1 MQISTSHGHNWNT
14 ASDFTW
20 LFVSRV
26 AAAQALGTRQERWE
40 GGPGSGQ
47 GEPAGAQH
55 VTHPPFNNSQW
66 EHFTGTL
73 DVGRE
78 KQNKPETTG

>member
-1 MQISTSHGHNWNT
+1 MAVCFW
-14 ASDFTW
+14 
-20 LFVSRV
+20 V
-26 AAAQALGTRQERWE
+26 AAAQARGTGQETW
-40 GGPGSGQ
+40 GGALAVAGA
-47 GEPAGAQH
+47 PAGAQH

-78 KQNKPETTG
+78 KQNKLETTG